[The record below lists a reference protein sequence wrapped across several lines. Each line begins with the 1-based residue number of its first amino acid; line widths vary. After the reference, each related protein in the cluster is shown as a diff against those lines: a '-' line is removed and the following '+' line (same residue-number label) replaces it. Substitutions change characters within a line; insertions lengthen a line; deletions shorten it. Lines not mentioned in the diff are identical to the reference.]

1 MRNLILEVMNSP
13 IWEVRFTFQKGSHK
27 VFSIKIIVPNPTVWT
42 KYISIK
48 NSNSERYVTVTI
60 KVTFFNGSERHRSC
74 YKYEKMTIFH
84 TLVTYNFNFL
94 KLEKHPPVFHARFL
108 TAEYRR
114 FLPAKTLGM
123 CYLYLTLKISMHG
136 FDLTWLPLDDQNLK

>member
-1 MRNLILEVMNSP
+1 MLQLPSKLL
-13 IWEVRFTFQKGSHK
+13 FL
-27 VFSIKIIVPNPTVWT
+27 TVAAPFMLQ
-42 KYISIK
+42 I
-48 NSNSERYVTVTI
+48 R
-60 KVTFFNGSERHRSC
+60 
-74 YKYEKMTIFH
+74 KMTIFY
-84 TLVTYNFNFL
+84 TLVTYNFSFL

-136 FDLTWLPLDDQNLK
+136 FDLT